1 KIYNNASLKTH
12 KKTMGFDESLGL
24 IIRLYHSL
32 EKGLANEKF
41 KKESSLKNVSLLLT
55 IFLENNKIDYSD
67 VHVQAA
73 IKTVSLYFEKHPN
86 KGTLEFEIQRRKFKQ
101 ILEKV
106 GDVSGYIGGVKQIP
120 TKPKNQEIDYKEFVK
135 TRVSVR
141 SFSGKKIILEDIL
154 KVIDIARYCPSACN
168 RQAVKLFY
176 SLNSKENEHILKLQ
190 NGSRS
195 FREAVPGLIVI
206 TSDLRYQEGSEERNL
221 GFIEGGIWISSLVNS
236 LHAYNIGSCVLN
248 WCVNPETDKKLR
260 DLINIPYNY
269 QIISLLAIGYA
280 NNDQLVPFSVRKEA
294 IDFIQN
300 INLK

>member
-1 KIYNNASLKTH
+1 
-12 KKTMGFDESLGL
+12 
-24 IIRLYHSL
+24 
-32 EKGLANEKF
+32 
-41 KKESSLKNVSLLLT
+41 
-55 IFLENNKIDYSD
+55 
-67 VHVQAA
+67 
-73 IKTVSLYFEKHPN
+73 
-86 KGTLEFEIQRRKFKQ
+86 
-101 ILEKV
+101 
-106 GDVSGYIGGVKQIP
+106 
-120 TKPKNQEIDYKEFVK
+120 KEFVK

-141 SFSGKKIILEDIL
+141 SFSEKKIILEDIL

>member
-1 KIYNNASLKTH
+1 
-12 KKTMGFDESLGL
+12 
-24 IIRLYHSL
+24 
-32 EKGLANEKF
+32 
-41 KKESSLKNVSLLLT
+41 
-55 IFLENNKIDYSD
+55 
-67 VHVQAA
+67 
-73 IKTVSLYFEKHPN
+73 
-86 KGTLEFEIQRRKFKQ
+86 
-101 ILEKV
+101 
-106 GDVSGYIGGVKQIP
+106 
-120 TKPKNQEIDYKEFVK
+120 
-135 TRVSVR
+135 
-141 SFSGKKIILEDIL
+141 
-154 KVIDIARYCPSACN
+154 PSACN

-269 QIISLLAIGYA
+269 QIISL
-280 NNDQLVPFSVRKEA
+280 
-294 IDFIQN
+294 
-300 INLK
+300 